1 MLAEEVEELHAI
13 HPDKRIEL
21 DVIGDSQGVW
31 DGQRPQQLLG
41 NLVRNAIRYG
51 ARDAPVRVVVT
62 CDVTQ
67 IRIEVR
73 NSGPAIARTSLAHN
87 FDPLAR
93 SGEHEDKSDAS
104 NLGLGLYIANEI
116 AKAHHGEIEARF
128 DGTETAFSVLLPRAG
143 DL

>member
-1 MLAEEVEELHAI
+1 M
-13 HPDKRIEL
+13 
-21 DVIGDSQGVW
+21 
-31 DGQRPQQLLG
+31 
-41 NLVRNAIRYG
+41 
-51 ARDAPVRVVVT
+51 RVVVT

-116 AKAHHGEIEARF
+116 AKAHHGEIEARS